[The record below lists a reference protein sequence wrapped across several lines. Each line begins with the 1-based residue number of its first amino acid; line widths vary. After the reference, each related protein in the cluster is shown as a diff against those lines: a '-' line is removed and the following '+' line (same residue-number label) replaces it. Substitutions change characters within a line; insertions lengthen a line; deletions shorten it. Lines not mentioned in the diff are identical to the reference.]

1 MGFRKLREKKKMGR
15 RIEKERSIDFLF
27 VYKNEFIAIDGS
39 MGEEKDMYHLN

>member
-1 MGFRKLREKKKMGR
+1 MGFRKLREKGKWEGEF
-15 RIEKERSIDFLF
+15 EKERSIDFLF